1 MNTPSPQQF
10 SFTIDE
16 TSDLALWIQI
26 RNRYIYLISSGY
38 YKAGDVLPTVRALA
52 ATLSINYNTVNKA
65 YLALKSEGW
74 VSTTP
79 GRGTIVLD
87 VSHAGMQTSS
97 EVEQSMRECI
107 ACCRSTG
114 MSLDDILVRFRH
126 VIADMK
132 MHDSSPSS
140 DESAPSRSLE

>member
-87 VSHAGMQTSS
+87 VSHAGIHGSS

-107 ACCRSTG
+107 ACCRNAG
-114 MSLDDILVRFRH
+114 MSLDDILVRFKH
-126 VIADMK
+126 VITDMK
-132 MHDSSPSS
+132 MHPSS
-140 DESAPSRSLE
+140 CDSNTSSSSAE